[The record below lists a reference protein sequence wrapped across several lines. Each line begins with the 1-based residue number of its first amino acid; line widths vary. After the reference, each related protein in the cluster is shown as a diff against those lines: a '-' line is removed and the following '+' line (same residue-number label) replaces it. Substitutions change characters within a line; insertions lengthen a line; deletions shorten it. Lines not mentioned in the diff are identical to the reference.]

1 MTSQSPPLTERRGDR
16 RVDVRRR
23 ADLGP
28 SNGEERRRYQEQR
41 LREQRGH
48 IPEFVHPVKVG
59 PLDMELV
66 SKLIDVRPPYYALKN
81 LSAIDSRTLRAE
93 VYPEQ
98 PLGNECP
105 PIQSAEAGRHL
116 AILGS
121 VVAGLMNPRVGK
133 TYYLACSAELKR
145 LGPPINDRGPLLAEG
160 RGVILNRR
168 RAKSETRLFTQSGIP
183 LYSLTTFYQVLNDR
197 LFDQL
202 FSDHRQDLRTS
213 PRDQSPNSAEAA
225 KRRNPYTN
233 EYPLESI
240 IPIQNG
246 LEGRLGPI
254 TSAQCNGHFPM
265 TPVLPV
271 AILMSSLASLV
282 GKYLEKEWRAFGV
295 NYSILSASIRCQN
308 LVFPAE
314 KLTLKVRH
322 IKSHAN
328 VHLFFCQAAKGAEED
343 IGNMWLTVLHNH
355 GAN

>member
-1 MTSQSPPLTERRGDR
+1 MNSQSPPLTERRGDR
-16 RVDVRRR
+16 RVDIRRR

-28 SNGEERRRYQEQR
+28 SNGEERRQSQEQR
-41 LREQRGH
+41 VREQRGQ

-59 PLDMELV
+59 PLEMEMV

-81 LSAIDSRTLRAE
+81 LSVVDSRTLRAE

-133 TYYLACSAELKR
+133 TYYLACSAELRR
-145 LGPPINDRGPLLAEG
+145 LSPPLVDKGPLLAEG
-160 RGVILNRR
+160 KGLILNRR
-168 RAKSETRLFTQSGIP
+168 RAKSETLLFSQSGVP
-183 LYSLTTFYQVLNDR
+183 LYSLTTFYQVINDR

-213 PRDQSPNSAEAA
+213 PRGPLSNSAETA
-225 KRRNPYTN
+225 KRRNPYTDDN
-233 EYPLESI
+233 PLEGI
-240 IPIQNG
+240 TLIPNG

-271 AILMSSLASLV
+271 AILMSSLANLI
-282 GKYLEKEWRAFGV
+282 GKYLEKKTTPPGLKF
-295 NYSILSASIRCQN
+295 SIMTASIRCQD
-308 LVFPAE
+308 LVFPGTELFLKVNE
-314 KLTLKVRH
+314 KLVIDDGH
-322 IKSHAN
+322 H
-328 VHLFFCQAAKGAEED
+328 FFCEVAKGRGEHVGDVWVTASRL
-343 IGNMWLTVLHNH
+343 IG
-355 GAN
+355 

>member
-1 MTSQSPPLTERRGDR
+1 MTSQSFPLTERRGDR

-28 SNGEERRRYQEQR
+28 SDGEERRRTQEQR
-41 LREQRGH
+41 LKEQRRH
-48 IPEFVHPVKVG
+48 IPEFIHPVKVG
-59 PLDMELV
+59 PLDIELV
-66 SKLIDVRPPYYALKN
+66 SKLIDVRPPYFALKN

-121 VVAGLMNPRVGK
+121 VIAGLMNPRVGK

-145 LGPPINDRGPLLAEG
+145 LGPPINDRGPLLVEG

-168 RAKSETRLFTQSGIP
+168 RAKSETSLFTHSGAS
-183 LYSLTTFYQVLNDR
+183 LYSLTTYYQVINDR

-213 PRDQSPNSAEAA
+213 PRAEKPNSIDSS
-225 KRRNPYTN
+225 KRRNPYTSD
-233 EYPLESI
+233 YPLEEI
-240 IPIQNG
+240 IPIPNG

-282 GKYLEKEWRAFGV
+282 GKYLEKEWSAFGV

-308 LVFPAE
+308 LVFPGE
-314 KLTLKVRH
+314 KLTLKVCHKTSR
-322 IKSHAN
+322 AN
-328 VHLFFCQAAKGAEED
+328 VHLFYCHAAKGNEED
-343 IGNMWLTVLHNH
+343 IGNMWLKVLHNH